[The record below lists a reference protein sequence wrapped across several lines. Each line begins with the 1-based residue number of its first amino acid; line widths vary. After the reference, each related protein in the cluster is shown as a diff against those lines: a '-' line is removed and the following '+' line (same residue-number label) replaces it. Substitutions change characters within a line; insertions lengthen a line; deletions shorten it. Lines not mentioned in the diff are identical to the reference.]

1 MARSPKDKS
10 TVAPSPTSPPQ
21 MLLGL
26 DSGTS
31 LLGSG
36 AGHTPYDSPESPTTP
51 TSGPALARAKD
62 SRTRARGSAF
72 ATLDI
77 FGQHGQHSSSSV
89 ALQSSLESRL
99 RARLAF
105 SGSTLFSLT
114 WSDAVT
120 PSGRRICALRAS
132 APRTLDNACGSW
144 PTPLVN
150 DSKGSDYSYSNGDH
164 SRPALKSGAAKM
176 AAWATP
182 LSSSSRGQPDVEK
195 WQERKRKARPGS
207 TAVTEL
213 NMQAQLAAWPTAR
226 ASDGAK
232 GGKRRVKTGEDL
244 PTTAHTASWP
254 TPTARDWKSGA
265 SNKHGD
271 NARPLNE
278 VARLATWATPAA
290 QEAGG
295 SPEAFLARKQAARED
310 GTVIGVSLTSL
321 SLQAQLADSGATPT
335 GSSAGTP
342 LADRR
347 SPGQLNPEHS
357 RWLMGYPVAWGC
369 CGALATLSS
378 RK

>member
-1 MARSPKDKS
+1 
-10 TVAPSPTSPPQ
+10 
-21 MLLGL
+21 
-26 DSGTS
+26 
-31 LLGSG
+31 
-36 AGHTPYDSPESPTTP
+36 
-51 TSGPALARAKD
+51 
-62 SRTRARGSAF
+62 
-72 ATLDI
+72 
-77 FGQHGQHSSSSV
+77 
-89 ALQSSLESRL
+89 
-99 RARLAF
+99 
-105 SGSTLFSLT
+105 LFRLT
-114 WSDAVT
+114 WNDAVT

-132 APRTLDNACGSW
+132 APRTPDSACGSW

-150 DSKGSDYSYSNGDH
+150 DSKGSDYSYSNGEHD
-164 SRPALKSGAAKM
+164 RPALKLSGVAKT

-182 LSSSSRGQPDVEK
+182 LSSSSRGQPDVAK
-195 WQERKRKARPGS
+195 WQERKRKTRPGS

-232 GGKRRVKTGEDL
+232 GGKRRVKTGQDL

-295 SPEAFLARKQAARED
+295 TPEAFLARKKAARQD
-310 GTVIGVSLTSL
+310 GTAIGVSLTSL
-321 SLQAQLADSGATPT
+321 SLQAQLADSGGMPS
-335 GSSAGTP
+335 GSSAEIPPAG
-342 LADRR
+342 RR

-357 RWLMGYPVAWGC
+357 RWLMGYPGVWGY
-369 CGALATLSS
+369 CGATATLSS
-378 RK
+378 QK